1 MFELAGEDNTTFWEK
16 VEIYATP
23 STHRTSAMPVT
34 LSCDDATPVTLLS
47 DGVTS
52 ASHFGEGETNKG
64 LPFRIGC
71 AVARFKRGAT
81 YQETSKISSSDTWFR
96 RNRYYNKYLLL
107 QAWIW

>member
-1 MFELAGEDNTTFWEK
+1 
-16 VEIYATP
+16 
-23 STHRTSAMPVT
+23 MPVT
-34 LSCDDATPVTLLS
+34 LSGDGATPVTLFSDGVTPVTLVG

-96 RNRYYNKYLLL
+96 RNRYHNKHLLL
-107 QAWIW
+107 QIMWRSVSQPLIFT

>member
-1 MFELAGEDNTTFWEK
+1 
-16 VEIYATP
+16 
-23 STHRTSAMPVT
+23 MPVT
-34 LSCDDATPVTLLS
+34 LSGDGATPVTLLS

-81 YQETSKISSSDTWFR
+81 YQETSKISSSHTWFR
-96 RNRYYNKYLLL
+96 RNRYHNKHLLL
-107 QAWIW
+107 QAWIAQLVVHWLGTRKVQGSNPDKGKKFSMKI